1 MRQDLWNPR
10 STTFYLQ
17 AVAVVATIVAL
28 LYAAS
33 TSLMTMMGQHL
44 VHADPLEHVDVMIVL
59 APALDRVIE
68 AAELYRSGYAPVIVL
83 TREQPDPAERFLL
96 SKGISV
102 ESGEEKRRRVLIAL
116 GVPAVAITFLDEFAA
131 STADEARG
139 FARWA
144 RSRSIRSVMVVT
156 SPPHTAR
163 SRLTFL
169 RALHDV
175 PVKVIVRPSQ
185 LYGFRSD
192 SWWRSRDT
200 LTDGVYEWQKLVYYR
215 LFELRD

>member
-68 AAELYRSGYAPVIVL
+68 AAELYRSGYAP
-83 TREQPDPAERFLL
+83 
-96 SKGISV
+96 
-102 ESGEEKRRRVLIAL
+102 
-116 GVPAVAITFLDEFAA
+116 
-131 STADEARG
+131 
-139 FARWA
+139 
-144 RSRSIRSVMVVT
+144 M
-156 SPPHTAR
+156 
-163 SRLTFL
+163 